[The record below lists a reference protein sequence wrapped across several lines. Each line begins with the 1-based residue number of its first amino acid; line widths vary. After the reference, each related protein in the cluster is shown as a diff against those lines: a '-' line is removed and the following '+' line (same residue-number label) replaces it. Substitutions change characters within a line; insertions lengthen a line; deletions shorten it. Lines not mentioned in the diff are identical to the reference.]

1 MQVRRVRG
9 SFMRIR
15 ILRVCLI
22 LLLAGPA
29 WAQTPPG
36 KDLAEAWRE
45 YIELYRQGNYR
56 GSLEPAR
63 RVYELMEESQA
74 EGDPQLAAA
83 TYNYG
88 ENLLRVRDHK
98 AARGVL
104 RKAQDRYEAAYGED
118 GIELLPVLLSRS
130 RADASRPNSRP
141 NRGHLRSARKL
152 IAANFAKDTE
162 EYADH
167 LLQVGQ
173 VALLG
178 GQDEDVREA
187 LTIYRAVLGARHLKT
202 GQAAMTL
209 GRFYVVKDNRR
220 TATEYLQQALA
231 IFDTSDPAARSSA
244 IIAHGMMVLLLERA
258 DERDAATPH
267 CLEMGRLAEGREG
280 PDYIPISRRAPRY
293 PLTALQRKL
302 EGWVEL
308 GFTVDPEGYVID
320 PQVIDYQGHS
330 EFREAATDAVLKF
343 RYAPRF
349 RNGEPVSVPGV
360 KTKITFT
367 ID

>member
-1 MQVRRVRG
+1 
-9 SFMRIR
+9 MRIR
-15 ILRVCLI
+15 IFRICLI
-22 LLLAGPA
+22 VLLAGPA
-29 WAQTPPG
+29 LAQTPPG
-36 KDLAEAWRE
+36 NDLAEAWRE
-45 YIELYRQGNYR
+45 YTELYRQGNYS

-88 ENLLRVRDHK
+88 ENLLRVHDLK

-104 RKAQDRYEAAYGED
+104 RNAQDRYEAVYGED
-118 GIELLPVLLSRS
+118 GIELLPVLLSRA

-141 NRGHLRSARKL
+141 KRGHLRSARKL
-152 IAANFAKDTE
+152 VAENFAKDTE

-178 GQDEDVREA
+178 GEDEDVREA
-187 LTIYRAVLGARHLKT
+187 LTIYRAALGPRHLKT

-209 GRFYVVKDNRR
+209 GRYYVVKDNRR

-244 IIAHGMMVLLLERA
+244 IVAHGLMVLLLERA

-267 CLEMGRLAEGREG
+267 CLEMGRLAEGSEG
-280 PDYIPISRRAPRY
+280 LDFIPISRRAPSY
-293 PLTALQRKL
+293 PASALQRNL

-308 GFTVDPEGYVID
+308 IFTVDPDGYVID
-320 PQVIDYQGHS
+320 PQVIDYKGHS
-330 EFREAATDAVLKF
+330 DFREAATAAVLKF

-349 RNGEPVSVPGV
+349 ENGEPVSVAGV
-360 KTKITFT
+360 KTRINFS